1 MFSFFLQKV
10 INDIIL
16 VIIHN
21 EIVQKV
27 LIQYFYYE
35 KVIVHNFFE
44 EKQIILSFLCA
55 KK

>member
-1 MFSFFLQKV
+1 M
-10 INDIIL
+10 NDIIF

-35 KVIVHNFFE
+35 KIYLQDQN
-44 EKQIILSFLCA
+44 
-55 KK
+55 